1 MIKIFM
7 IFRRMPQAIKP
18 TQTFGGD
25 IFFSWLGYCNSY
37 SIWILD
43 RISLFEAFFEFP
55 WAIQTQIISWI

>member
-7 IFRRMPQAIKP
+7 IFRRIPQAIKP

-37 SIWILD
+37 LFG
-43 RISLFEAFFEFP
+43 SLTGFHFLRRFLNFP
-55 WAIQTQIISWI
+55 GPYKHK